1 MDNLLALFLILLCL
15 CLEGLFSGGELA
27 LVSSDVNK
35 IRQRVRKGSRMAAFS
50 LKLLEKPE
58 WFLATTLTGT
68 NLCVVTST
76 TVATGLFIDLYGA
89 AQGALVSI
97 LVMIPTLLILGE
109 IVPKSIFQQHA
120 EDVAEALSPFIW
132 LASWIFFPVVFIIS
146 RITRGTIRL
155 STGERDLSAS
165 SYITRSGLKYI
176 LDGHGKE
183 SDILTAEK
191 DMVKRILDFS
201 EVTVGQIMIPLS
213 VMTALPSTATIRE
226 AAYLLADKK
235 YLRAPVYRD
244 QVLNIIGIIHYFDLL
259 TASQGMS
266 DPSVQDSDTV
276 ERLLRPAPFYVPE
289 SKPAK
294 DLLVE
299 LRGMRERMAVVVDE
313 YGGALGIVTTEDI
326 LEEIV
331 GEIHDEYAMGAKS
344 YKRIAP
350 GMYLFHAQTSI
361 DQIRT
366 MITPDIPEGHYA
378 TLGGFLLHKM
388 GKIPKR
394 KEIFRQG
401 QILFVIEDA
410 DAKSIREIRIIFP
423 AELDKTDEKE
433 TGD

>member
-35 IRQRVRKGSRMAAFS
+35 LRQRARGGSRRAAFS

-89 AQGALVSI
+89 AQGAMVSI

-120 EDVAEALSPFIW
+120 EAVAETLSPFIW
-132 LASWIFFPVVFIIS
+132 LASWLFSPVVFIIS

-226 AAYLLADKK
+226 AAYLLAEKK
-235 YLRAPVYRD
+235 YLRVPVYRD

-276 ERLLRPAPFYVPE
+276 ERLLRPTPFYVPE

-331 GEIHDEYAMGAKS
+331 GEIHDEYAMGVKS

-350 GMYLFHAQTSI
+350 GMYLFHAQTGI

-366 MITPDIPEGHYA
+366 MITLDIPEGHYA
-378 TLGGFLLHKM
+378 TLGGFLLHRM

-401 QILFVIEDA
+401 QILFVIEDV
-410 DAKSIREIRIIFP
+410 DAKSIREIMIIFP
-423 AELDKTDEKE
+423 AERDKIEEKE
-433 TGD
+433 TGG